1 MTRPELDLASLIR
14 PQDLVV
20 CGQGCAE
27 PTTLLQMLVAQGDD
41 IGPFRLFMGASYS
54 GAVAVSSLP
63 QAQLCS
69 YAALGTAELVRAG
82 RLAIWPEHYSDLS
95 ARFADG
101 RLAADVVLLQAA
113 PPDSDGRMSLG
124 LGADYTLEAAR
135 RARAVVLEVNAR
147 VPWTYGEPLEH
158 LKVAAILYTDRE
170 PVAPPSARPP
180 NAAARR
186 IGARIAECI
195 PDGATLELGVGSIA
209 EATLTA
215 LAGHR
220 DLGIH
225 SGMFSD
231 GMAELARKG
240 VITNAF
246 KATDRGVSVAAVCYG
261 GAVVRDFVRANP
273 AVSLR
278 SSAYTHNPDVL
289 FRQEKLHAINFAL
302 EVDLTGQVNAEAAG
316 GDYVGGVG
324 GHADFS
330 RAAHRM
336 PNGRAIVALVAASSD
351 GLRSRIVE
359 RLSGPA
365 TTPRSDVDLVV
376 TEWGKAELA
385 GQSIAER
392 QRRMIAIAHPDHREA
407 LAAAA
412 AGLRV

>member
-1 MTRPELDLASLIR
+1 MRAALDLATLIR
-14 PQDLVV
+14 PEDLVV

-27 PTTLLQMLVAQGDD
+27 PTTLLEMLVAQGDA
-41 IGPFRLFMGASYS
+41 IGPFRLFLGASYS
-54 GAVAVSSLP
+54 GAASVSALP
-63 QAQLCS
+63 GAQLCS
-69 YAALGTAELVRAG
+69 YAALGTTELVRAG
-82 RLAIWPEHYSDLS
+82 RLEIWPDHYSNLS

-113 PPDSDGRMSLG
+113 PPDRDGRMSLG
-124 LGADYTLEAAR
+124 LGADYPLEAAR

-147 VPWTYGEPLEH
+147 VPWTYGEPLEN
-158 LKVAAILYTDRE
+158 LRVAAVLHTDRE
-170 PVAPPSARPP
+170 PVTPPPARPP

-186 IGARIAECI
+186 IGARIAERI

-209 EATLTA
+209 EATLAA

-225 SGMFSD
+225 SGLFSD

-240 VITNAF
+240 VITNAL
-246 KATDRGVSVAAVCYG
+246 KAMDRGVSVAAVCYG
-261 GAVVRDFVRANP
+261 GAVVRDFVRGNP
-273 AVSLR
+273 AVALR
-278 SSAYTHNPDVL
+278 SSAYTHSPDIL

-302 EVDLTGQVNAEAAG
+302 EVDLTGQVNAEAVD
-316 GDYVGGVG
+316 GDYLGGVG

-336 PNGRAIVALVAASSD
+336 ADGRAIVALASASSD
-351 GLRSRIVE
+351 GRRSRIVV

-376 TEWGKAELA
+376 TEWGAAELA

-407 LAAAA
+407 LTAAA
-412 AGLRV
+412 AGLRA